1 MEFLN
6 PEQVLNQLELAEGM
20 LAADFGCGVGGW
32 AIPLAN
38 KLKDG
43 RVYAV
48 DVQEDALSGLRMK
61 ADMAKIKNIKP
72 IKADLEGGLRG
83 PGSLIQNNL
92 LDLVLMTNLLFQA
105 KNKKTI
111 FQEAKRILR
120 PGGQVLVV
128 DWKSDATVGPLEG
141 RIDPEVIKTMA
152 KDLGFSFK
160 KEISA
165 GNYHY
170 GLVFIKS

>member
-1 MEFLN
+1 MDFLN
-6 PEQVLNQLELAEGM
+6 PEQVLNQLELANSM

-43 RVYAV
+43 RVYAI

-61 ADMAKIKNIKP
+61 ADMAKVRNIKP
-72 IKADLEGGLRG
+72 IRADLEGGLSG
-83 PGSLIQNNL
+83 HGSLIQNNL

-111 FQEAKRILR
+111 IEEAKRILR
-120 PGGQVLVV
+120 PGGQLLIV
-128 DWKSDATVGPLEG
+128 DWNPNSPVGPSKG
-141 RIDPEVIKTMA
+141 RIDPDTVKTMVQGM
-152 KDLGFSFK
+152 GFSLK
-160 KEISA
+160 KEVTA
-165 GNYHY
+165 GSYHY

>member
-1 MEFLN
+1 MDFLN
-6 PEQVLNQLELAEGM
+6 PEQVLNQLELAGNM

-43 RVYAV
+43 RVYAI
-48 DVQEDALSGLRMK
+48 DVQEDALSGLKMK
-61 ADMAKIKNIKP
+61 ADMAKVNNIKT
-72 IKADLEGGLRG
+72 IRADLEGGLKG
-83 PGSLIQNNL
+83 PGSLIQNSL

-105 KNKKTI
+105 KNRKII
-111 FQEAKRILR
+111 FEEAKRVLK
-120 PGGQVLVV
+120 PGGRILVV
-128 DWKSDATVGPLEG
+128 DWKSDSQVGPPEG
-141 RIDPEVIKTMA
+141 RIDPGAVKTMA
-152 KDLGFSFK
+152 RDLGLSFE
-160 KEISA
+160 KEVAA